1 MNYLIISHNKSTY
14 LLINDREIGDAASW
28 RNLSVVS
35 ETGRRWVAVPRMSRA
50 SERGKIVVD
59 LPSTMVNN
67 GEL

>member
-35 ETGRRWVAVPRMSRA
+35 ETGRR
-50 SERGKIVVD
+50 
-59 LPSTMVNN
+59 
-67 GEL
+67 

>member
-35 ETGRRWVAVPRMSRA
+35 RRWVAVPRMSRA